1 MTIEL
6 FLFLFTVGSSA
17 SSLLTQAMKKAFKYL
32 SSNMLALVSALI
44 VGVGGTLAAYILM
57 GIVFDAKSIVCV
69 PLMAICIWVGSMVS
83 YDKILQ
89 TIAQLRG

>member
-17 SSLLTQAMKKAFKYL
+17 SSLLTQAMKKAFKNL
-32 SSNMLALVSALI
+32 SSNMLAFVSAMI
-44 VGVGGTLAAYILM
+44 VGIGGTMAAYILM
-57 GIVFDAKSIVCV
+57 NINIDAKCLVCV
-69 PLMAICIWVGSMVS
+69 PLMTLCIWVGSMIS

>member
-32 SSNMLALVSALI
+32 SSNMLAFVSAMI
-44 VGVGGTLAAYILM
+44 VGIGGTMAATI
-57 GIVFDAKSIVCV
+57 
-69 PLMAICIWVGSMVS
+69 PAIITATFCAINC
-83 YDKILQ
+83 
-89 TIAQLRG
+89 